1 METLELTVQL
11 RTLHPKQRAVAQSTA
26 KRKIVRAGRRSGKT
40 TGAADEAVEDFLDG
54 GRILYATPTADQ
66 LTRFW
71 HEVKLALAEPIEAGI
86 FYKNETE
93 HIIELPD
100 TEQRIRAKTAWNADT
115 LRGDSASL
123 LILDE
128 WQLMDED
135 AWDRVGAPMLLDT
148 DGKAVF
154 IYTPPSLR
162 SRSMSKARDP
172 RHAAKM
178 FKRAEEDTTSR
189 WAAFHFTSHDN
200 PHISRDALA
209 DITHDISRVAYE
221 QEILALDKE
230 EDPDALWTMVTIEAG
245 RVTAVPDLER
255 VIVGVDPPGGI
266 VECGIVVAGIANGHA
281 YVLEDASLRASPEGW
296 SEAVQR
302 VYRDHRA
309 DRVVAEI
316 NFGGDMV
323 ESVLRATDGNL
334 SYKPVHASRGKQIR
348 AEPIAALY
356 ERGLV
361 HHVGNFPLLEDEMTL
376 WVPGMGMLSPNRLDA
391 LVWALT
397 ELMMGKSY
405 EPPGVVYYA

>member
-1 METLELTVQL
+1 MKKRELVIRL
-11 RTLHPKQRAVAQSTA
+11 RKPHDDQATFIQHPA
-26 KRKIVRAGRRSGKT
+26 KRKILRAGRRFGKT
-40 TGAADEAVEDFLDG
+40 WGAAIDAGQDFLDG
-54 GRILYATPTADQ
+54 HRVLYATPTSDQ
-66 LTRFW
+66 LGQFW
-71 HEVKLALAEPIEAGI
+71 YEIKRAFAEPIEAGVI
-86 FYKNETE
+86 YKNETQ
-93 HIIELPD
+93 HFIEFPG
-100 TEQRIRAKTAWNADT
+100 TQQRIRAKTAWNADT
-115 LRGDSASL
+115 LRGDYADK

-135 AWDRVGAPMLLDT
+135 TWGLVGAPMLIDT

-154 IYTPPSLR
+154 YYTPPSLR
-162 SRSMSKARDP
+162 SRSVSKARDP

-178 FKRAEEDTTSR
+178 WKKADEDTTGR
-189 WAAFHFTSHDN
+189 WAAFHFSSFDN
-200 PHISRDALA
+200 PHS
-209 DITHDISRVAYE
+209 SRVALAEISGDMTRIGFE
-221 QEILALDKE
+221 QEILAFDKD
-230 EDPDALWTMVTIEAG
+230 EDPDALWTMATIEDT
-245 RVTAVPDLER
+245 RVTTAPDLGR
-255 VIVGVDPPGGI
+255 VIVGVDPSGGV
-266 VECGIVVAGIANGHA
+266 VETGIVVAGRIGEHA
-281 YVLEDASLRASPEGW
+281 YVLEDATLRASPEGW

-302 VYRDHRA
+302 AYRTHQA

-323 ESVLRATDGNL
+323 EAVLRATDGNL

-397 ELMMGKSY
+397 ELMMGKTY
-405 EPPGVVYYA
+405 KAPGVVRYA